1 MNIDP
6 SNPVI
11 VQGDG
16 TILLETN
23 HPKYEE
29 TREFLAVFAELEAS
43 PDQLHKYSITPV
55 SLWNAASSG
64 NSADII
70 IDKLRSYS
78 KFDVPDEVRNQ
89 IGETISRY
97 GLVKIV
103 PHPSDPYNRFR
114 LKFSNAYINRIF
126 EKNHRLREYMIEDE
140 NKNWAINGG
149 HRGVFKQRAL
159 NEGWPVE
166 DIGGFL
172 DGDNLDIDLRE
183 VMQKNGKSFAP
194 RDYQWEAVNTWY
206 QEGHPSGGCGVVV
219 LACGAGKTI
228 VGLTAMSLVH
238 RKTLIL
244 ATNQAS
250 VNQWIAE
257 ILDKTTISPDD
268 IGAYTGETK
277 EIRPVTVATYQII
290 TYRRS
295 KDAEFEHL
303 HLFDDEDWG
312 LVIYDEVHLLP
323 APVFGVTASLQGR
336 RRLGLTATLI
346 REDGREGDVFS
357 LVGPKRYDLP
367 WQQLESQGHIATISC
382 HEIRVPMFGAIA
394 QKYKAAANKDKFY
407 IASTNP
413 EKISFIQQL
422 IEKHSDDNILIIGT
436 YVDQLNRISQKI
448 RAPLITGKTP
458 NGKRD
463 VLFEKFRNGQISVLV
478 VSKVA
483 NFSIDLPDANIG
495 IQVSGSFG
503 SRQEEAQRLGRIL
516 RPKAK
521 AARFYTLVSSGTK
534 EQEFAMKRQL
544 FLTEQGYRYA
554 IEDTVSM
561 P

>member
-16 TILLETN
+16 KILLETH

-29 TREFLAVFAELEAS
+29 TREFLSTFAELESS
-43 PDQLHKYSITPV
+43 PDQLHTYHITPV

-64 NSADII
+64 AEASEII
-70 IDKLRSYS
+70 ENLRGYS
-78 KFDVPDEVRNQ
+78 KFDVPDEVKNQ

-97 GLVKIV
+97 GLVQII
-103 PHPSDPYNRFR
+103 PHPYDPYNKFR
-114 LKFSNAYINRIF
+114 LRFENAYINRIF
-126 EKNHRLREYMIEDE
+126 EKNHRLREFMVEDE
-140 NKNWAINGG
+140 KKNWAILGG

-159 NEGWPVE
+159 NEGWPIE
-166 DIGGFL
+166 DIGGFF
-172 DGDNLDIDLRE
+172 DGDSLEISLRDQ
-183 VMQKNGKSFAP
+183 MKKNGGTFAP
-194 RDYQWEAVNTWY
+194 RHYQWAAVNAWH
-206 QEGHPSGGCGVVV
+206 QEGHPSGGYGVVV

-228 VGLTAMSLVH
+228 VGLTAMSMVK

-250 VNQWIAE
+250 VNQWISE

-268 IGAYTGETK
+268 IGAYTGESK

-295 KDAEFEHL
+295 KESEFEHL

-367 WQQLESQGHIATISC
+367 WQQLESEGHIATISC
-382 HEIRVPMFGAIA
+382 HELRVPMNKEVAKQYHSA
-394 QKYKAAANKDKFY
+394 SNKDKFY
-407 IASTNP
+407 ISSTNP
-413 EKISFIQQL
+413 GKIPVIKHL
-422 IEKHSDDNILIIGT
+422 IRTHPSDNILIIGT
-436 YVDQLNRISQKI
+436 YVDQLNKISQSI
-448 RAPLITGKTP
+448 RAPIITGKTP
-458 NGKRD
+458 NKKRE
-463 VLFEKFRNGQISVLV
+463 VLFEKFRSGRLKVLV

-516 RPKAK
+516 RPKEK
-521 AARFYTLVSSGTK
+521 AARFYTLVTEGTK
-534 EQEFAMKRQL
+534 EQDFAMKRQL
-544 FLTEQGYRYA
+544 FLTEQGYRYS
-554 IEDTVSM
+554 IEDAVVST
-561 P
+561 